1 VKVSADAFAV
11 VQHAE
16 QAHLVMQAGVLDG
29 DSRGQGQRLDQGLV
43 LVVERARTLLFGE
56 VQVAVDL
63 GAGTHPDGH
72 AQETLHG
79 RMPGGESV
87 ALWVRAQV
95 IQAKG
100 LGVGDEESQHAP
112 AGRSGSDCALLFFSD
127 PHSQELVQR
136 AALLV
141 EHTKG
146 AVTRVDQ
153 GARLLENV
161 SEQDRELDI
170 GLDHQH
176 GVHQA
181 SNFGDILDA
190 LVGHGPIVPSR
201 QTTKMRTDPPRR
213 TGDGGAT
220 SGHWHNEGMAI
231 RVFLL
236 DDHELVREGIRSL
249 FDGDEDIEIVGEAGT
264 AARAMVMIPLT
275 KPDVAILDVR
285 LEDGNGIEVCR
296 EMRSVMPE
304 LACLM
309 LTSYAD
315 DEALYASVMAGAAGY
330 VLKQVKARD
339 LIGDVKKV
347 ASGASLIDPKT
358 VARVV
363 ERILNPPKAHPEL
376 ETLSPQQRRILDLI
390 AEGLTN
396 RQIADAMFLSEKTV
410 KNYITGLLAKLRM
423 NSRTEAA
430 IYATK
435 LKATDLGANPA

>member
-1 VKVSADAFAV
+1 
-11 VQHAE
+11 
-16 QAHLVMQAGVLDG
+16 
-29 DSRGQGQRLDQGLV
+29 
-43 LVVERARTLLFGE
+43 
-56 VQVAVDL
+56 
-63 GAGTHPDGH
+63 
-72 AQETLHG
+72 
-79 RMPGGESV
+79 
-87 ALWVRAQV
+87 
-95 IQAKG
+95 
-100 LGVGDEESQHAP
+100 
-112 AGRSGSDCALLFFSD
+112 
-127 PHSQELVQR
+127 
-136 AALLV
+136 
-141 EHTKG
+141 
-146 AVTRVDQ
+146 
-153 GARLLENV
+153 
-161 SEQDRELDI
+161 
-170 GLDHQH
+170 
-176 GVHQA
+176 
-181 SNFGDILDA
+181 
-190 LVGHGPIVPSR
+190 
-201 QTTKMRTDPPRR
+201 
-213 TGDGGAT
+213 
-220 SGHWHNEGMAI
+220 MAI